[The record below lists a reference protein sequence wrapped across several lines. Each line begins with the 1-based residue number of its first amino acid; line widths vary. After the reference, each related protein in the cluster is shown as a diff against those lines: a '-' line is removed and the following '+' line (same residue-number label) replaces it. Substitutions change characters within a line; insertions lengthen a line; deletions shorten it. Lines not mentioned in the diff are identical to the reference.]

1 MEPRVLLPHLQA
13 RLPAIL
19 QDLRELVERE
29 SPSLDKPATDHLVEY
44 LGTRLSD
51 LGTHVELIPSR
62 HYGNHLRA
70 RWGPPSPDQGLL
82 LCHTDTVWPVGEV
95 RRRPF
100 RVGDGWA
107 WGPGTH
113 DMKGGIAQLLAA
125 IGAMRDLGISPALPW
140 VAIFNSEEEVGSP
153 ESRELIE
160 EEGRRS
166 RYCLVLEPPTA
177 EGHLKTFRKGVGGLR
192 LRVTGKPAHAGADH
206 AQGVSAIQEL
216 AHQVLR
222 LHSFTDYAAGVT
234 FNVGVI
240 RGGTRSN
247 VVAEAAEADVDFRV
261 PTLALADAILER
273 VKAIGPTLP
282 GVQIKL
288 EGGLNRPPMER
299 TPAIVT
305 LYRRAAELAAEMGF
319 KVGEGGTGGAS
330 DGNFVA
336 ALGTPVLDGLGAMG
350 TGGHALDERVLVE
363 QLPWRAALLARIM
376 QTFN

>member
-1 MEPRVLLPHLQA
+1 MESRLILSHLQA

-19 QDLRELVERE
+19 EDLRELVERE
-29 SPSLDKPATDHLVEY
+29 SPSLDKPAVDRLVDY
-44 LGTRLSD
+44 LGGRLSD
-51 LGTHVELIPSR
+51 LGARVELIRSR
-62 HYGNHLRA
+62 DYGHHLRV
-70 RWGPPSPDQGLL
+70 RWGPPGPVQGLL

-95 RRRPF
+95 NRRPF
-100 RVGDGWA
+100 RVSDGWA

-125 IGAMRDLGISPALPW
+125 MGAMRDLGIGPALPL

-166 RYCLVLEPPTA
+166 RYCLVLEPPTGD
-177 EGHLKTFRKGVGGLR
+177 GHLKTFRKGVGGFR

-222 LHSFTDYAAGVT
+222 LHSLTDYAAGLTV
-234 FNVGVI
+234 NVGVV

-247 VVAEAAEADVDFRV
+247 VVAETAEAEVDFRV
-261 PTLALADAILER
+261 PSLTLADAILQR
-273 VKAIGPTLP
+273 MKAIGPTSP
-282 GVQIKL
+282 GLQVSL

-299 TPAIVT
+299 TPAIVA
-305 LYRRAAELAAEMGF
+305 LYRQAADLAAEMGF
-319 KVGEGGTGGAS
+319 AVGEGGTGGAS

-350 TGGHALDERVLVE
+350 SGGHALDERVLVE
-363 QLPWRAALLARIM
+363 QLPWRAALLVRIL